1 MKTLRNLAIA
11 GTLAIAAALSS
22 GTASAAPA
30 TALQIGTGAPVA
42 AESAIQPAYHFGGH
56 FNHGP
61 RRLCYVPF
69 FKLVQWF
76 GYWQAKRIKGRCFG
90 HYYYGYNNY

>member
-30 TALQIGTGAPVA
+30 AALQIGTGAPVA
-42 AESAIQPAYHFGGH
+42 AESAVQPAFHFGH
-56 FNHGP
+56 HYHHGG
-61 RRLCYVPF
+61 RLCRVPF

-76 GYWQAKRIKGRCFG
+76 GYWQAKRIKRRCFG
-90 HYYYGYNNY
+90 HYYY

>member
-22 GTASAAPA
+22 GVANAAPA
-30 TALQIGTGAPVA
+30 TALQIGIGAPVA
-42 AESAIQPAYHFGGH
+42 AESAVQPAYHYGH
-56 FNHGP
+56 HYHRGH
-61 RRLCYVPF
+61 RLCRVPF

-90 HYYYGYNNY
+90 HFYY